1 MRNKELNVSSSFTD
15 NLQPTHLTYYSKP
28 IYLVIY
34 KYIYIYIYIYI
45 IYILYICKYIHI
57 CYIYIY
63 IYISRFQFR
72 IGKTTINLQLKL
84 SRFQDHQVNEYSLLQ
99 EYS

>member
-34 KYIYIYIYIYI
+34 KYIYIYIYIHIYYIYI
-45 IYILYICKYIHI
+45 IYM
-57 CYIYIY
+57 
-63 IYISRFQFR
+63 
-72 IGKTTINLQLKL
+72 
-84 SRFQDHQVNEYSLLQ
+84 
-99 EYS
+99 

>member
-34 KYIYIYIYIYI
+34 KYIYIYIYT
-45 IYILYICKYIHI
+45 YILYIYYIYVNI
-57 CYIYIY
+57 YIYVIYIYIY
-63 IYISRFQFR
+63 IYHVFNS
-72 IGKTTINLQLKL
+72 G
-84 SRFQDHQVNEYSLLQ
+84 
-99 EYS
+99 